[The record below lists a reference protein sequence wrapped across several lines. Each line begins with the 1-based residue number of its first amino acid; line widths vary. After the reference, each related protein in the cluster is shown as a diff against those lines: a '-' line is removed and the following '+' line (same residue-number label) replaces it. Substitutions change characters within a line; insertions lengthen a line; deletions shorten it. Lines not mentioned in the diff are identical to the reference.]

1 MSKRGS
7 RINVKTETPSPKSRA
22 LMECSH
28 RNFRRD
34 AEKALRVKPQKQQI
48 KPEGFA

>member
-1 MSKRGS
+1 MTKRGS
-7 RINVKTETPSPKSRA
+7 RLNVKTETPAPKSRA
-22 LMECSH
+22 VMECSH

-34 AEKALRVKPQKQQI
+34 AEKALRIRDKKQQP

>member
-7 RINVKTETPSPKSRA
+7 RLNVKTETPAPKSRA
-22 LMECSH
+22 VMECSH

-34 AEKALRVKPQKQQI
+34 AERALRVRDKKQPI
-48 KPEGFA
+48 KPEGFG